1 MDSIDLTRV
10 KVDEADACLVLANKY
25 SSDPDAEDAVG
36 FSLLELMNSSN
47 FAGQHN
53 ARHFHQ
59 KLFL

>member
-36 FSLLELMNSSN
+36 FGLLKIKLINSSI
-47 FAGQHN
+47 FRQI
-53 ARHFHQ
+53 
-59 KLFL
+59 